1 MTLLLPDEVQNE
13 SLLPR
18 RPDVGDARLRLYEAA
33 IALFGAKSYDSVSV
47 RDLAN
52 ALGMAPGG
60 IYAHVPSKQ
69 HLLFELV
76 RLGHEEH
83 RDRLKEALLS
93 AGASP
98 VDQIRALATAHVR
111 VHLKYPALAR
121 VTNREV
127 RALNDE
133 HLAIVLHIRRE
144 SERMLLD
151 VIERGTRMEVFQP
164 LHPRLAVLAIAA
176 MGSRA
181 AEWWSPEFEN
191 TPDEIADTY
200 AEYALR
206 LLRKS

>member
-1 MTLLLPDEVQNE
+1 MSLPLRSEARAE
-13 SLLPR
+13 SLLPA
-18 RPDVGDARLRLYEAA
+18 RPELGDARLRLYEAA
-33 IALFGAKSYDSVSV
+33 IALFGARSYDAVSV

-52 ALGMAPGG
+52 SLGMAPGG

-111 VHLKYPALAR
+111 VHLEYPALAR

-127 RALNDE
+127 RALSEE
-133 HLAIVLHIRRE
+133 HLALVLQIRGE

-151 VIERGTRMEVFQP
+151 VIERGARLGVFDP
-164 LHPRLAVLAIAA
+164 FHPRLAVLAIAA
-176 MGSRA
+176 MGGRA
-181 AEWWSPEFEN
+181 AEWWSPDFEN
-191 TPDEIADTY
+191 SIDEIASTY

>member
-1 MTLLLPDEVQNE
+1 MTMLLPDEVQAR
-13 SLLPR
+13 SLLPA
-18 RPDVGDARLRLYEAA
+18 RPELGEAKLRVYEAA
-33 IALFGAKSYDSVSV
+33 IALFGARSYDAVSV

-98 VDQIRALATAHVR
+98 VDQIRALATAHVK
-111 VHLKYPALAR
+111 VHLEYPALAR

-127 RALNDE
+127 RALSEE
-133 HLAIVLHIRRE
+133 HLAMVLRIRSE
-144 SERMLLD
+144 SEHMLLD
-151 VIERGTRMEVFQP
+151 VIERGTRMEVFDP
-164 LHPRLAVLAIAA
+164 FHPRLAVLAIAA
-176 MGSRA
+176 MGGRA
-181 AEWWSPEFEN
+181 AEWWSPEFE
-191 TPDEIADTY
+191 TPVDEIAATY

-206 LLRKS
+206 LLRKT